1 MKKWILTATL
11 CAFPMMAFAGKV
23 PFSHPKKETVS
34 HSCYKGNCTFT
45 KYIATFSGSKNKV
58 LVKVQELTAQ
68 TKSAKQK
75 PSKWTPTTQHT
86 IQCSY
91 TSPYV
96 KSNGEHFD
104 LTEPLHNATYQ
115 QGDLYL
121 DFCHAKD
128 RKKYRED
135 PDTIMG
141 KLGYEGHGSLF

>member
-1 MKKWILTATL
+1 MKKLILSALL
-11 CAFPMMAFAGKV
+11 CGLPAMALAGKV
-23 PFSHPKKETVS
+23 PFSHPSKETVS

-45 KYIATFSGSKNKV
+45 KYVAQFSGSKNKV

-75 PSKWTPTTQHT
+75 PSKWTTSANHT

-91 TSPYV
+91 SKPYV
-96 KSNGEHFD
+96 ESDGDRLD
-104 LTEPLHNATYQ
+104 LNEPLHNATYA
-115 QGDLYL
+115 QGELYL

-141 KLGYEGHGSLF
+141 KLGYQGHGF